1 MSDDM
6 TSSLALAAELR
17 AFLARTRVSLDE
29 EIRTYPTPI
38 PRCDAQFNFVYE
50 QRARVLQWLNQLDAA
65 LTDKD
70 GPVALAGSICGVPEC
85 GVDRRERRRES
96 AAESPCRGRAERA
109 RRRSIDWRSL
119 TSVPRASRIAP
130 PFPTGRM

>member
-17 AFLARTRVSLDE
+17 AFLARTRISLDE

-50 QRARVLQWLNQLDAA
+50 QRARVLQWLSRLDAA
-65 LTDKD
+65 LADKD
-70 GPVALAGSICGVPEC
+70 GPVALAGAFAAFVNAPSIGASVE
-85 GVDRRERRRES
+85 
-96 AAESPCRGRAERA
+96 ERA
-109 RRRSIDWRSL
+109 LRNRL
-119 TSVPRASRIAP
+119 PRPRQKSP
-130 PFPTGRM
+130 PPIH